1 MLKQQRRA
9 VAAVVCASA
18 WAALVPAALAAK
30 PATGNCPAGFNLGPV
45 ARSDYAA
52 LPRSAAA
59 NEAGLTDEGGILA
72 GLRLYDKRR
81 LLAGFD
87 RYDKNAD
94 GVVCVQLSM
103 GFETNN
109 RPFGQY
115 FYNLVDDTAST
126 DG

>member
-30 PATGNCPAGFNLGPV
+30 PATGTCPPGFNLGPV
-45 ARSDYAA
+45 ARSDYAG

-59 NEAGLTDEGGILA
+59 IEAGLTDEAGILA
-72 GLRLYDKRR
+72 G
-81 LLAGFD
+81 FD
-87 RYDKNAD
+87 HFDKNAN
-94 GVVCVQLSM
+94 GVVCVQLSV

-115 FYNLVDDTAST
+115 FYNLVDDTASA
-126 DG
+126 GG

>member
-1 MLKQQRRA
+1 MLKQQRR
-9 VAAVVCASA
+9 VVAVVACLSA
-18 WAALVPAALAAK
+18 WAALAPTASAAK
-30 PATGNCPAGFNLGPV
+30 PATGSCPAGFNLGPV
-45 ARSDYAA
+45 ARSNYAA

-59 NEAGLTDEGGILA
+59 IEAGLTDEAGI
-72 GLRLYDKRR
+72 
-81 LLAGFD
+81 LAGFD